1 MTAVLHDEVVT
12 VAPVRKL
19 TLVRDEATIQATTRV
34 SGPKRVTRRVDT
46 HRVWGGGDPLVDGA
60 ARLLS
65 IPLRHAYAALWRV
78 GLLEVRAESDGQ

>member
-12 VAPVRKL
+12 IAPARKL
-19 TLVRDEATIQATTRV
+19 TVVRDDATIQPPA
-34 SGPKRVTRRVDT
+34 PKKVTRLVDT
-46 HRVWGGGDPLVDGA
+46 HPFFAGGDPLVDGA

-78 GLLEVRAESDGQ
+78 GLLEVRA

>member
-19 TLVRDEATIQATTRV
+19 TVVRDATIQAPAPR
-34 SGPKRVTRRVDT
+34 KVTRRVDSRT
-46 HRVWGGGDPLVDGA
+46 FVISDPLVDGV

-78 GLLEVRAESDGQ
+78 GLLEVRA

>member
-19 TLVRDEATIQATTRV
+19 TVVRDDATIQAPA
-34 SGPKRVTRRVDT
+34 PKKVTRRVDSRT
-46 HRVWGGGDPLVDGA
+46 IVISDPLVDGV

-78 GLLEVRAESDGQ
+78 GLLEVRA

>member
-12 VAPVRKL
+12 VAPARKL
-19 TLVRDEATIQATTRV
+19 AVVRDDTTIQAPA
-34 SGPKRVTRRVDT
+34 PKKVTRRVDA
-46 HRVWGGGDPLVDGA
+46 HPFCAGGDPLVDGA

-78 GLLEVRAESDGQ
+78 GLLEVRCDGQ